1 MLLLLLQKKKPFSLL
16 DFVLNIKKP
25 KYSEKASPFFIYNN
39 GQRKYTFSKY
49 KKMWIT
55 MFCNFLLFFFF
66 MQKLRMC
73 SFEHVKTFF
82 KSIQLYFIPI
92 LEYELFIN
100 FNYFKYYLNIKVR
113 KKSNPFPKSLLK
125 VIQFTFI
132 KT

>member
-1 MLLLLLQKKKPFSLL
+1 MARENILFQNTKKCGLQCSAIF
-16 DFVLNIKKP
+16 
-25 KYSEKASPFFIYNN
+25 YY
-39 GQRKYTFSKY
+39 
-49 KKMWIT
+49 
-55 MFCNFLLFFFF
+55 FFFF